1 MLLRKTLPMAHILA
15 CVVVVMVM
23 VRVMVVVMM
32 MMKRTMKMIMM
43 TRRTVMKMTM
53 SLWSLP
59 GHANRT
65 KVRQAERVR
74 GGTGELF
81 KLHLGEDSGG
91 VDLGCNAM
99 E

>member
-1 MLLRKTLPMAHILA
+1 
-15 CVVVVMVM
+15 
-23 VRVMVVVMM
+23 
-32 MMKRTMKMIMM
+32 
-43 TRRTVMKMTM
+43 MKMTK

-65 KVRQAERVR
+65 KARQAERVG